1 MNSIHGLAH
10 IGIPTEKLEE
20 TLHFY
25 EQLGFIQVYKTQNGS
40 QHVVFMVQGGLQLE
54 IYEQESSCCDGAIDH
69 IALNCSDID
78 CAYAEIQKLG
88 LQPLNPGIQTLPFW
102 DRGIRYFLVQG
113 PNRERIEF
121 CQRL

>member
-25 EQLGFIQVYKTQNGS
+25 EVLGFARVYQTQNGS
-40 QHVVFMVQGGLQLE
+40 QRVAFLEQEGLQLE
-54 IYEQESSCCDGAIDH
+54 IYEQERTARDGAIDH
-69 IALNCSDID
+69 IALNCTDID
-78 CAYAEIQKLG
+78 CAYAEVRKLG
-88 LQPLNPGIQTLPFW
+88 LRLLTPEIQELPFW
-102 DRGIRYFLVQG
+102 DRGIRYFLIQG
-113 PNRERIEF
+113 PNGEKVEF